1 MIFQDRQ
8 AAGTQLAE
16 KLIKYQKKEDVI
28 VVGLARGGVIVA
40 AAVAK
45 RLHLPLDILIIRK
58 VGAPDNEELAL
69 GAIAEEG
76 EGIFNHHLITLLGV
90 SKEYLKKEVAKQ
102 KEVIQERKRLYLKGK
117 KPPNFSGKT
126 IILVDDGIATGASMK
141 VAIQSTKSKKASKIV
156 VAVPVAATDSLS
168 EIATEVDEVVCLSTP
183 PFFQG
188 VGAFYNHF
196 EQTTDEEIVSLLIHN
211 K

>member
-141 VAIQSTKSKKASKIV
+141 VAIQSAKSKKAAKIV